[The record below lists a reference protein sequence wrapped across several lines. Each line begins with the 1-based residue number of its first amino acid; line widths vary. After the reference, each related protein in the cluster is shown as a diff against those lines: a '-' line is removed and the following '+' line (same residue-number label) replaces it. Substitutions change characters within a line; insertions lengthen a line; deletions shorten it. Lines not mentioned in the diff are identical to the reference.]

1 MSQELDALLR
11 KRLTAY
17 EYEILFKPFVAALR
31 AEDAPTAKFRT
42 HCPSGKPC
50 GAVTTGC
57 YEQCQSE
64 RPTEALEREL
74 LDVKVERGEPA
85 LKLAAAEL
93 WMDRL
98 RGP

>member
-17 EYEILFKPFVAALR
+17 EYEMLFKPFVAALR
-31 AEDAPTAKFRT
+31 AEHAPTAKFRT

-57 YEQCQSE
+57 YEHCQSE
-64 RPTEALEREL
+64 RPATPLSATEPR
-74 LDVKVERGEPA
+74 KP
-85 LKLAAAEL
+85 
-93 WMDRL
+93 
-98 RGP
+98 